1 MGYQNKYRTPAAATG
16 ITRGFFRAHLETFST
31 ARLFPVK
38 ENLTLD
44 YTLSNGQTFLPPAA
58 QYRSFDSESMVNVV
72 RTGEER
78 KGSLPPIS
86 IRTHMDEYAQLM
98 LMNAGDT
105 AIGDKMD
112 EYMLANA
119 QAIAAR
125 TAIAQAEAVTSGKV
139 TLADRGINAVIDYGR
154 RPELTITA
162 ATLWSAVGADPLA
175 DLDAAANAL
184 NKPINEVWISQAIMS
199 ALQRNAKVIELVTHG
214 VGTATIVSPADVL
227 TVFAAWGFNLVVKTD
242 RVVNKEGTEVPL
254 VAANTVVL
262 IAASTVGTTQIGVTT
277 EALDPINGIS
287 KGEAAGLFAG
297 VASHHDPSGF
307 NVYASGIILPVAQV
321 ADNTASL
328 KVLA

>member
-1 MGYQNKYRTPAAATG
+1 
-16 ITRGFFRAHLETFST
+16 
-31 ARLFPVK
+31 
-38 ENLTLD
+38 
-44 YTLSNGQTFLPPAA
+44 
-58 QYRSFDSESMVNVV
+58 
-72 RTGEER
+72 
-78 KGSLPPIS
+78 
-86 IRTHMDEYAQLM
+86 
-98 LMNAGDT
+98 MNAGDT